1 MKLPN
6 SEQAVVDMRK
16 IRDYCL
22 SLDHP
27 QGRHKARVFS
37 SALELTADNSE
48 ELQAALLSAART
60 GEAVPTEQDQ
70 FGQRYVLDFRM
81 NRKARRAWIRSSWI
95 VRREE
100 DFPRFLSC
108 YVL

>member
-6 SEQAVVDMRK
+6 PDRAVVDIRK
-16 IRDYCL
+16 IRNYCL
-22 SLDHP
+22 SIDHP
-27 QGRHKARVFS
+27 RGQHKARVFR
-37 SALELTADNSE
+37 SALELTADDAE
-48 ELQAALLSAART
+48 ELQAVVLDAART
-60 GEAVPTEQDQ
+60 HDAVATEQDQ
-70 FGQRYVLDFRM
+70 YGQRYVLDFQM

-95 VRREE
+95 VLREE